1 MFVTLKDK
9 IIKYNLFI
17 IFIVLWSVWLNTQID
32 KTIFID
38 NELFKHSLDQISLFS
53 FLKNR
58 YLIWSGRFFIEG
70 VMVETIGRPYFW
82 EWFIPFCAVLA
93 AYAIWSA
100 TLRKSLSFSFGIPL
114 VLMLMLLV
122 PHGAFEQSVYWLTGF
137 YVYLFPVS
145 FAFFSVSVFIRQKKT
160 SPIVR
165 FFSLMALPV
174 ACSVEQSAL
183 FLLLCT
189 GLYWFINR
197 VNSVYCR
204 LYFLVAGVIS
214 GVVFIAPGNK
224 RRYFAE
230 IEHWFPEFPQF
241 SLGQKLS
248 FALDRIHDEWGNQNN
263 FILLLA
269 LILTVITLNG
279 LKRNRTLQ
287 DVLAT
292 GFCVLS
298 AVLVVSHFV
307 NLGSVFTI
315 LRAER
320 FLVDLNWVYLNSY
333 MALFIMLATIAS
345 LLWCAL
351 SIKDSIVAFTAL
363 LAGVL
368 ITLLMGFSPTVY
380 VSSNRILFLMDMT
393 LVIYA
398 CCLLQNIM
406 LHVHDR
412 FLLNAKMQIH

>member
-1 MFVTLKDK
+1 M
-9 IIKYNLFI
+9 
-17 IFIVLWSVWLNTQID
+17 
-32 KTIFID
+32 
-38 NELFKHSLDQISLFS
+38 
-53 FLKNR
+53 
-58 YLIWSGRFFIEG
+58 
-70 VMVETIGRPYFW
+70 
-82 EWFIPFCAVLA
+82 
-93 AYAIWSA
+93 
-100 TLRKSLSFSFGIPL
+100 
-114 VLMLMLLV
+114 
-122 PHGAFEQSVYWLTGF
+122 
-137 YVYLFPVS
+137 
-145 FAFFSVSVFIRQKKT
+145 
-160 SPIVR
+160 
-165 FFSLMALPV
+165 
-174 ACSVEQSAL
+174 
-183 FLLLCT
+183 
-189 GLYWFINR
+189 
-197 VNSVYCR
+197 
-204 LYFLVAGVIS
+204 
-214 GVVFIAPGNK
+214 
-224 RRYFAE
+224 
-230 IEHWFPEFPQF
+230 
-241 SLGQKLS
+241 GQKLS

-269 LILTVITLNG
+269 LVLTVITLNG

-406 LHVHDR
+406 LHVRDR
-412 FLLNAKMQIH
+412 FLLNAKTQIH

>member
-1 MFVTLKDK
+1 M
-9 IIKYNLFI
+9 
-17 IFIVLWSVWLNTQID
+17 
-32 KTIFID
+32 
-38 NELFKHSLDQISLFS
+38 
-53 FLKNR
+53 
-58 YLIWSGRFFIEG
+58 
-70 VMVETIGRPYFW
+70 
-82 EWFIPFCAVLA
+82 
-93 AYAIWSA
+93 
-100 TLRKSLSFSFGIPL
+100 
-114 VLMLMLLV
+114 
-122 PHGAFEQSVYWLTGF
+122 
-137 YVYLFPVS
+137 
-145 FAFFSVSVFIRQKKT
+145 
-160 SPIVR
+160 
-165 FFSLMALPV
+165 
-174 ACSVEQSAL
+174 
-183 FLLLCT
+183 
-189 GLYWFINR
+189 
-197 VNSVYCR
+197 
-204 LYFLVAGVIS
+204 AGVIS

-230 IEHWFPEFPQF
+230 IEHWFPEFSQF

-269 LILTVITLNG
+269 LVLTVITLNG

-406 LHVHDR
+406 LRVRDR
-412 FLLNAKMQIH
+412 FLLNAKTQIH